1 MITLPGIAIQNKI
14 YESDNSLVYRGIRDD
29 GVGIIVKM
37 LKLDYPSPQELT
49 RYRQEYKITRSLN
62 LEGVIKAYSQQDY
75 QRTLVI
81 ILEDFGGESLEQWMH
96 KRPDIFCPM
105 PLSTFLGLAIA
116 VCDILGRI
124 HAANIIHKDINPGN
138 IVFNLDTGVVK
149 IIDFGI
155 ATQFN
160 RTNPTFKSP
169 HVLEGTLAY
178 LSPEQTG
185 RMNRMLDYRTDFYS
199 LGVTFYEL
207 LTGQLPFPTQD
218 ILELVHCHI
227 AKPPIPVHKLNATI
241 PKPISGII
249 LKLMAKN
256 AEDRYQSAW
265 GIKADLERCAGQLA
279 EMGQINAM
287 SLGLQDVSEQF
298 CIPQKLYGR
307 EAQTKAL
314 LAAFD
319 RVVRKETFGE
329 ICQLESG
336 IENAQ
341 FNVELMLVAGYAG
354 VGKTALV
361 QELYKPITAKHGY
374 FISGKFDQ
382 FRRNIPYSAIV
393 DALQKLVQQLLGEP
407 DEQVQQWRS
416 RLLTAL
422 GSNGQII
429 IDVIPEVELIIGKQ
443 SPIPEVGATE
453 AQNRFN
459 LTFQRFVRAFC
470 AKEHP
475 LVIFLDDLQ
484 WIDSAT
490 LKLIELILLD
500 EQIQYLFLIGAY
512 RDNELT
518 STHPLVLTLES
529 MRNQG
534 AVLQEI
540 ILAPLTLLPLTQLVA
555 ETLHRNPDTVRSLA
569 QVVLRKTEGN
579 PFFVGE
585 FLKLLHSE
593 NLLTFDAQQLS
604 WQWNLTEIEA
614 QDITDNVVE
623 LLLRQLQKL
632 PSATQQ
638 VLSIAA
644 CVGAEFDLETLA
656 IVCEK
661 SPKAIFQDLLAV
673 IQAGLIQPL
682 SELDED
688 LLVQEY
694 KFLHDRVQQ
703 AAYALI
709 DESQKQLIH
718 LQIGRNL
725 LEKPLPEQL
734 SERLFEIVDHLNHG
748 IELVCDQAERDE
760 IAKLNLLAG
769 QKAKGAIAYSTA
781 GNYLAT
787 GRQWL
792 EDSSWQTNYD
802 LTLELYVETTE
813 VAYLCG
819 EFEQVEYWAAIVLQE
834 AKTVLDTVK
843 VYEVKIQTDI
853 AQNQPLKAINTA
865 LQVLPQL
872 EINFPK
878 TPSQSDIRL
887 ELDTIAALFNEKEV
901 ESLIDLPEMT
911 EPSKLAAMRILSSIT
926 IAAQIAASNLIPLL
940 AAKQVNLSIQYG
952 NAFVSPFAYATF
964 GLILC
969 GRFGNIETGYQFGQ
983 LALNL
988 LSQPHTHALKARTL
1002 VIVNNFIIHWKKHT
1016 REVLQPLLEGY
1027 QIGLETGDLESAAYC
1042 AHTYCSQSYINGKEL
1057 VEVERD
1063 MVTYGEAI
1071 HHIKQ
1076 KTALTWNQ
1084 ILRQVVINLMG
1095 GSIDST
1101 RLVGEFYNEE
1111 IELPQYK
1118 TANDESAIFS
1128 VRSKKLFL
1136 CYLFSEYAQAV
1147 ENAALAETYLIRLT
1161 GATPEPLYY
1170 LYDSLARLATYSE
1183 SSTKVR
1189 SEILKKV
1196 AVSQE
1201 KMKHWAY
1208 HAPMNYLH
1216 KYHLVEAEK
1225 ARVLGQVLEAE
1236 ELYERAIAGA
1246 AENEYIQ
1253 EEALAYELAAKHY
1266 LARGR
1271 EKIAQ
1276 TYMKEAHYCYDRW
1289 GATAKVKDLEKRYP
1303 QFFSQSSRAASASV
1317 PITAETISN
1326 SFHTAFDF
1334 AAVMKASQAISREIE
1349 LKQLLRSLMKILIEN
1364 AGTQTGYL
1372 ILENSGEWLI
1382 EAACE
1387 LNADENACA
1396 TQVLQS
1402 IPIADRLPESII
1414 QYVIRTLKPVTL
1426 NDATREG
1433 TFINEPYIQQN
1444 QPQSVFCLPLL
1455 NQAKLVGVLYL
1466 ENRLAAGV
1474 FTPER
1479 SQVLQLLSTQA
1490 AIAIENANLYSELQ
1504 AKESKIT
1511 QFLEAIPVG
1520 IAIVDAAGRPYYTN
1534 QCGNQ
1539 LTGKE
1544 TDTSIAPEQISEAY
1558 QLYVAGTDQI
1568 YPAESLP
1575 IVRALRGERIR
1586 TEDIEIR
1593 RDHVT
1598 ILLEA
1603 RGTPVFDQQGNI
1615 TYAIATFQDI
1625 TERKQVEKLLADYNC
1640 TLEQQVAER
1649 TAALRQSEAN
1659 YRNLLQ
1665 TANSVIICYD
1675 TQGRIRYINDY
1686 GVKLLGYEEHQ
1697 IVGRTLFETI
1707 IPDIETSGRDV
1718 KPFVHDLLRNPQLY
1732 PQGESE
1738 NLCRDGRRVWMVWS
1752 NQAIFNDQ
1760 GEVVEIL
1767 SVGNDTTQR
1776 RQAEEALQRSEA
1788 KFRTIFE
1795 NSQVGIFRTRTCDG
1809 LILEA
1814 NQRFANLFGFDS
1826 PEEVI
1831 GLKHTTDCYVNPSDR
1846 QQAIELLKRDGELQN
1861 FEVQLQKRDGTLFWG
1876 LCSTRLN
1883 AADECI
1889 EGVIADISDVY
1900 DELRLRK
1907 RAEAALQ
1914 ISEERL
1920 RLALTASNQ
1929 GLYDLNIKTEE
1940 VVVSPGYP
1948 LMLGY
1953 DPATFHVTKSKWIES
1968 LHPDDRES
1976 VLAAYHASITGEV
1989 PSYQAEYRHRT
2000 QDGQWKWVFAVGNV
2014 VAWNEFGEPI
2024 RALGVVTDID
2034 DRKQAEAALQVS
2046 ESKLRT
2052 LIEAIPDPL
2061 FVFSAEGRFLEIMVL
2076 ERNLLWQPFEEMIG
2090 KTMHQLGR
2098 EEADEFLGYI
2108 QQVLRTQQILTVEY
2122 GAFLNGR
2129 EMWFSARIAPIS
2141 HDQVIWLVRDIT
2153 AQKQAEE
2160 ASILEERNRMAREI
2174 HDTLAQA
2181 FTGIL
2186 AQVGAAKQVLTDDVE
2201 ATQAHLDL
2209 IKELARTGL
2218 TEARR
2223 SVVAL
2228 RPQLLE
2234 SGSLQSALHRLV
2246 TQIRAAANDTT
2257 LYYEVKGIAY
2267 ALSTE
2272 VENNVL
2278 RMGQEALTNAIKHAN
2293 ADEIRVELIYDRDQF
2308 CLRVRDNGQGF
2319 GVGSISASEGFGL
2332 LGMSERAERIGA
2344 QLTIRSQPGQGT
2356 EIIVTVN
2363 P

>member
-1 MITLPGIAIQNKI
+1 MPDYTPKSCSMIALPGIAIQDKI
-14 YESDNSLVYRGIRDD
+14 YESSNSLVYRGIRED
-29 GVGIIVKM
+29 GVASVVKI
-37 LKLDYPSPQELT
+37 LKQDYPSPAELT
-49 RYRQEYKITRSLN
+49 RYRQEYKIIRSLN

-116 VCDILGRI
+116 SCDILGRI

-307 EAQTKAL
+307 EAETKAL

-319 RVVRKETFGE
+319 RVARKETFGE

-416 RLLTAL
+416 RLLSAL

-443 SPIPEVGATE
+443 PPVPEVGATE

-459 LTFQRFVRAFC
+459 RIFQNFVRVFC
-470 AKEHP
+470 SKEHP

-484 WIDSAT
+484 WFDSAT
-490 LKLIELILLD
+490 LKLIKLILLD
-500 EQIQYLFLIGAY
+500 EQTQYLFLIGAY
-512 RDNELT
+512 RDSEVH
-518 STHPLVLTLES
+518 STHPLVLTLLEL
-529 MRNQG
+529 RNQG

-540 ILAPLTLLPLTQLVA
+540 TLAPLTLEPLSQLIA
-555 ETLHRNPDTVRSLA
+555 ETLGRNIDTVRSLA
-569 QVVLRKTEGN
+569 QLVLRKTEGN

-585 FLKLLHSE
+585 FLRMLYSE
-593 NLLTFDAQQLS
+593 NLLIFNAKQLS
-604 WQWNLTEIEA
+604 WQWDIA
-614 QDITDNVVE
+614 QIQAQNITDNVVE
-623 LLLRQLQKL
+623 LLLIQLNKL
-632 PSATQQ
+632 PNETRRI
-638 VLSIAA
+638 LCLAA
-644 CVGAEFDLETLA
+644 CVGSEFDLETLA
-656 IVCEK
+656 IICER
-661 SPKAIFQDLLAV
+661 SPQAIFQGLLAA
-673 IQAGLIQPL
+673 IQAELIQPL
-682 SELDED
+682 SELDEN
-688 LLVQEY
+688 LLVQDY

-709 DESQKQLIH
+709 DEPQKQVVH

-725 LEKPLPEQL
+725 LEKTSPEQR
-734 SERLFEIVDHLNHG
+734 SERLFEIVDHLDRG
-748 IELVCDQAERDE
+748 IEFVTARVERNE
-760 IAKLNLLAG
+760 IAKLNLMAG
-769 QKAKGAIAYSTA
+769 QKAKGATAYEA
-781 GNYLAT
+781 ALQYLNIGLKLLDT
-787 GRQWL
+787 
-792 EDSSWQTNYD
+792 DSWVSEYD
-802 LTLELYVETTE
+802 LTLALYSEAAAA
-813 VAYLCG
+813 AYLHG
-819 EFEQVEYWAAIVLQE
+819 RFDEMEQLVEVVLNR
-834 AKTVLDTVK
+834 AKTAIDK
-843 VYEVKIQTDI
+843 VQVYDSKIQGYLS
-853 AQNQPLKAINTA
+853 QGNLKSA
-865 LQVLPQL
+865 LKIGLEVLKLLGVILP
-872 EINFPK
+872 EN
-878 TPSQSDIRL
+878 PS
-887 ELDTIAALFNEKEV
+887 ELDVRGGLEETAVLLAQREIEDLVN
-901 ESLIDLPEMT
+901 LPEMT
-911 EPSKLAAMRILSSIT
+911 APEPLAAMSILSNMGSAAFIT
-926 IAAQIAASNLIPLL
+926 LPALWILITF
-940 AAKQVNLSIQYG
+940 KTVNLSINYG
-952 NAFVSPFAYATF
+952 NAIWSSLYYACY
-964 GLILC
+964 GLVLC
-969 GRFGNIETGYQFGQ
+969 GVVQDIELGYEFGK

-988 LSQPHTHALKARTL
+988 AEQLNTKKGNAKTL
-1002 VIVNNFIIHWKKHT
+1002 MFSSVHIMHWKVHL
-1016 REVLQPLLEGY
+1016 RNIIPMLADAY
-1027 QIGLETGDLESAAYC
+1027 QNGVETGDFESAGYAAYFVC
-1042 AHTYCSQSYINGKEL
+1042 HNSFLAGEEL
-1057 VEVERD
+1057 TQLE
-1063 MVTYGEAI
+1063 
-1071 HHIKQ
+1071 Q
-1076 KTALTWNQ
+1076 KTATYSKAIDQ
-1084 ILRQVVINLMG
+1084 IRRASPSNWLAILWQTILNLLDR
-1095 GSIDST
+1095 SLNPS
-1101 RLVGEFYNEE
+1101 RLVSRLCNEE
-1111 IELPQYK
+1111 EALPH
-1118 TANDESAIFS
+1118 AIA
-1128 VRSKKLFL
+1128 VKDGIAIQMLYLHKVILH
-1136 CYLFSEYAQAV
+1136 YLFEEYHQAIQT
-1147 ENAALAETYLIRLT
+1147 AILARQYFEEMTAITVLPVFCFYH
-1161 GATPEPLYY
+1161 
-1170 LYDSLARLATYSE
+1170 SLALLSLSFDASYSE
-1183 SSTKVR
+1183 
-1189 SEILKKV
+1189 KV
-1196 AVSQE
+1196 AWLNCVNTNQE
-1201 KMKHWAY
+1201 KMQKWAE

-1216 KYHLVEAEK
+1216 KFYLVEAEK
-1225 ARVLGQVLEAE
+1225 ARALGQFLEAE
-1236 ELYERAIAGA
+1236 EFYERAIATA

-1266 LARGR
+1266 LVRGR
-1271 EKIAQ
+1271 SKIAQ
-1276 TYMKEAHYCYDRW
+1276 TYMKEAHYCYNRW
-1289 GATAKVKDLEKRYP
+1289 GAIAKVKDLEKRYP
-1303 QFFSQSSRAASASV
+1303 QFFSQSSRAASTSI
-1317 PITAETISN
+1317 PIIAETITN
-1326 SFHTAFDF
+1326 PFHTAFDL

-1349 LKQLLRSLMKILIEN
+1349 LKQLLRSLMQTLIEN
-1364 AGTQTGYL
+1364 AGAQTGYL

-1387 LNADENACA
+1387 LNTDENACA

-1402 IPIADRLPESII
+1402 IPIADQLPESII

-1433 TFINEPYIQQN
+1433 AFINEPYIQQN
-1444 QPQSVFCLPLL
+1444 QPQSIFCLPLL

-1490 AIAIENANLYSELQ
+1490 AIAIENANLYSELR

-1520 IAIVDAAGRPYYTN
+1520 IAIVDATGCPYYTN

-1593 RDHVT
+1593 RDHVS
-1598 ILLEA
+1598 ILIEA

-1625 TERKQVEKLLADYNC
+1625 TERKQAEKLLADYNC

-1665 TANSVIICYD
+1665 TANSVIIRYNP
-1675 TQGRIRYINDY
+1675 QGRIRYINDY
-1686 GVKLLGYEEHQ
+1686 GVKLLGYEEHE
-1697 IVGRTLFETI
+1697 ILGRTLFETI

-1718 KPFVHDLLRNPQLY
+1718 RPMVHDLLRNPQLY
-1732 PQGESE
+1732 PQGEGE
-1738 NLCRDGRRVWMVWS
+1738 NLCRDGQRVWMAWS
-1752 NQAIFNDQ
+1752 NQAIFNEQ
-1760 GEVVEIL
+1760 GDVVEIL

-1776 RQAEEALQRSEA
+1776 KQAEEALQRSEA

-1795 NSQVGIFRTRTCDG
+1795 NSQVGIFRTRLSDG
-1809 LILEA
+1809 LLLDA
-1814 NQRFANLFGFDS
+1814 NQRLADLFGFNS
-1826 PEEVI
+1826 PDEMI
-1831 GLKHTTDCYVNPSDR
+1831 GILYSTDFYVNLCDR
-1846 QQAIELLKRDGELQN
+1846 QQVVELLKRHGDLQN
-1861 FEVQLQKRDGTLFWG
+1861 VEIQMQKRDGTAFWG
-1876 LCSTRLN
+1876 LYSFHLN
-1883 AADECI
+1883 ATDGYM
-1889 EGVIADISDVY
+1889 EGV
-1900 DELRLRK
+1900 
-1907 RAEAALQ
+1907 
-1914 ISEERL
+1914 
-1920 RLALTASNQ
+1920 T
-1929 GLYDLNIKTEE
+1929 
-1940 VVVSPGYP
+1940 
-1948 LMLGY
+1948 
-1953 DPATFHVTKSKWIES
+1953 
-1968 LHPDDRES
+1968 
-1976 VLAAYHASITGEV
+1976 
-1989 PSYQAEYRHRT
+1989 
-2000 QDGQWKWVFAVGNV
+2000 
-2014 VAWNEFGEPI
+2014 
-2024 RALGVVTDID
+2024 TDIG
-2034 DRKQAEAALQVS
+2034 DRKQAEAALQAS
-2046 ESKLRT
+2046 EAELRA
-2052 LIEAIPDPL
+2052 LFSAIPDPL
-2061 FVFSAEGRFLEIMVL
+2061 CVYSAEGQ
-2076 ERNLLWQPFEEMIG
+2076 LLGSIKGNPSYGELDEEEYIG
-2090 KTMHQLGR
+2090 KTLHQLYAK
-2098 EEADEFLGYI
+2098 EQADEYLSYI
-2108 QQVLRTQQILTVEY
+2108 QQVLRTQQVLTVECSKWI
-2122 GAFLNGR
+2122 AGR
-2129 EMWFSARIAPIS
+2129 EIWFSARIAPID
-2141 HDQVIWLVRDIT
+2141 HDQVIWLSRDIT
-2153 AQKQAEE
+2153 LQKQAEA

-2201 ATQAHLDL
+2201 ATGAHLDL

-2234 SGSLQSALHRLV
+2234 QGSLQSALHRLV
-2246 TQIRAAANDTT
+2246 AQIRSAAMDTT
-2257 LYYEVKGIAY
+2257 LYYETEGAVY
-2267 ALSTE
+2267 SLPTE
-2272 VENNVL
+2272 VENNLL
-2278 RMGQEALTNAIKHAN
+2278 RIGQEALTNAIRHAN
-2293 ADEIRVELIYDRDQF
+2293 ADEIRVELVYDRDQF

-2319 GVGSISASEGFGL
+2319 GVGSIPSSEGFGL

-2344 QLTIRSQPGQGT
+2344 QITIRSQPGQGT
-2356 EIIVTVN
+2356 EIIVTVYRE
-2363 P
+2363 

>member
-1 MITLPGIAIQNKI
+1 MITLPGITIHSQI
-14 YESDNSLVYRGIRDD
+14 YESSASLVYRGIREQDNCT
-29 GVGIIVKM
+29 VIAKV
-37 LKLDYPSPQELT
+37 LKQDYPSPQDLT
-49 RYRQEYKITRSLN
+49 RYRQEYEITRFLN
-62 LEGVIKAYSQQDY
+62 IEGVVKAYSQQDY

-81 ILEDFGGESLEQWMH
+81 LLEDFGGESLECWM
-96 KRPDIFCPM
+96 RQQLDFCPM
-105 PLSTFLGLAIA
+105 PLPVFLNMAIA
-116 VCDILGRI
+116 ITDTLGKI
-124 HAANIIHKDINPGN
+124 HAAHVIHKDINPGN
-138 IVFNLDTGVVK
+138 IVFNPRTGVVK

-155 ATQFN
+155 ATRFS
-160 RTNPTFKSP
+160 RTNPTFKSL
-169 HVLEGTLAY
+169 HLLEGTPAY

-207 LTGQLPFPTQD
+207 LTGQLPFPSKD
-218 ILELVHCHI
+218 LLELVHCHI
-227 AKPPIPVHKLNATI
+227 ARPPTPPHELNATI
-241 PKPISGII
+241 PQPVSDLI

-265 GIKADLERCAGQLA
+265 GIKADLERCAQQLA
-279 EMGQINAM
+279 EMGQINAIP
-287 SLGLQDVSEQF
+287 LGLQDVSEQF
-298 CIPQKLYGR
+298 RIPQKLYGR
-307 EAQTKAL
+307 EAEIAAL
-314 LAAFD
+314 WVAFD
-319 RVVRKETFGE
+319 RVTGNW
-329 ICQLESG
+329 ESG
-336 IENAQ
+336 VGNREKHPTPYTLHPTPSCS
-341 FNVELMLVAGYAG
+341 EMMLVSGYAG

-361 QELYKPITAKHGY
+361 QELSKPITAKRGY
-374 FISGKFDQ
+374 FIWGKFDQ
-382 FRRNIPYSAIV
+382 FQRNIPYSAIV

-407 DEQVQQWRS
+407 NEQVEVWRS

-459 LTFQRFVRAFC
+459 LTFQKFVRAFC

-512 RDNELT
+512 RDNKLT
-518 STHPLVLTLES
+518 PTHPLVLTLES
-529 MRNQG
+529 LRNQG

-540 ILAPLTLLPLTQLVA
+540 ILTPLTLEPLTQLVA

-593 NLLTFDAQQLS
+593 SLLTFDAQQLS
-604 WQWNLTEIEA
+604 WQWNLAEIEA
-614 QDITDNVVE
+614 QDITANVVE

-632 PSATQQ
+632 PEATQQ

-644 CVGAEFDLETLA
+644 CVGSEFDLETLA

-661 SPKAIFQDLLAV
+661 SPKAISQDLLAA

-682 SELDED
+682 SDLDED

-709 DESQKQLIH
+709 DESCKQVVH

-725 LEKPLPEQL
+725 LDKTSPEQR
-734 SERLFEIVDHLNHG
+734 SERLFEIIDHLNQG
-748 IELVCDQAERDE
+748 LELVTAQAERTK
-760 IAKLNLLAG
+760 IARLNLIAG
-769 QKAKGAIAYSTA
+769 QKAKSATAYEVAFQYFT
-781 GNYLAT
+781 T
-787 GRQWL
+787 GL
-792 EDSSWQTNYD
+792 KLLNSESWQSEYD
-802 LTLELYVETTE
+802 LTLALYSEAAE
-813 VAYLCG
+813 AAYLQG
-819 EFEQVEYWAAIVLQE
+819 RFDEMEQLVEVVLAR
-834 AKTVLDTVK
+834 AKTVVDK
-843 VYEVKIQTDI
+843 VQAYDSRIQRY
-853 AQNQPLKAINTA
+853 L
-865 LQVLPQL
+865 
-872 EINFPK
+872 
-878 TPSQSDIRL
+878 SQSNLKEALKIGL
-887 ELDTIAALFNEKEV
+887 EVLKLLGVILPENPSELDVRGGL
-901 ESLIDLPEMT
+901 ESTAVLLAEREIEDLINLPEMT
-911 EPSKLAAMRILSSIT
+911 APEPLAAVSILANIGSAAF
-926 IAAQIAASNLIPLL
+926 IASPALVILIAC
-940 AAKQVNLSIQYG
+940 KMVNLSINYG
-952 NAFVSPFAYATF
+952 NATWSPLGYAGYGFV
-964 GLILC
+964 LC
-969 GRFGNIETGYQFGQ
+969 GVVQDIELGYKFGQ

-988 LSQPHTHALKARTL
+988 AERLNTKKGKVKALH
-1002 VIVNNFIIHWKKHT
+1002 VFSYHVMQWKVHLKET
-1016 REVLQPLLEGY
+1016 IPLLVEAYQEGV
-1027 QIGLETGDLESAAYC
+1027 ETGDFEIASYVAYTVCHHLFFVGEELTQLEQKMA
-1042 AHTYCSQSYINGKEL
+1042 TYSKAVDRIRRESPSTWIAIVWQTILNLLDKAENSSRLIGQVFNE
-1057 VEVERD
+1057 E
-1063 MVTYGEAI
+1063 EALPHAI
-1071 HHIKQ
+1071 AVKDGI
-1076 KTALTWNQ
+1076 AIQ
-1084 ILRQVVINLMG
+1084 ILYLHKVM
-1095 GSIDST
+1095 
-1101 RLVGEFYNEE
+1101 
-1111 IELPQYK
+1111 
-1118 TANDESAIFS
+1118 
-1128 VRSKKLFL
+1128 L
-1136 CYLFSEYAQAV
+1136 CYLFGEHHQAV
-1147 ENAALAETYLIRLT
+1147 QTAILARRHFEEASAIKLLPVFCFYH
-1161 GATPEPLYY
+1161 
-1170 LYDSLARLATYSE
+1170 SLALLSLLLKASNSE
-1183 SSTKVR
+1183 KAAWLNCVN
-1189 SEILKKV
+1189 
-1196 AVSQE
+1196 ANQE
-1201 KMKHWAY
+1201 KMQKWAE

-1216 KYHLVEAEK
+1216 KFYLVEAEK
-1225 ARVLGQVLEAE
+1225 ARVSGQFFEAE

-1246 AENEYIQ
+1246 AENECIQ

-1289 GATAKVKDLEKRYP
+1289 GATAKVKDLETRYP
-1303 QFFSQSSRAASASV
+1303 QFFSQSSRAASASI
-1317 PITAETISN
+1317 PITAETIS
-1326 SFHTAFDF
+1326 SPFHTAFDL

-1349 LKQLLRSLMKILIEN
+1349 LKQLLRSLMQILIEN
-1364 AGTQTGYL
+1364 AGAQTGCL
-1372 ILENSGEWLI
+1372 ILENLGEWLI

-1402 IPIADRLPESII
+1402 ISIADQLPESII

-1433 TFINEPYIQQN
+1433 AFINEPYIQQN
-1444 QPQSVFCLPLL
+1444 QPQSIFCLPLL

-1466 ENRLAAGV
+1466 ENRLATGV

-1520 IAIVDAAGRPYYTN
+1520 IAIVDATGCPYYAN

-1539 LTGKE
+1539 LLGKE
-1544 TDTSIAPEQISEAY
+1544 TDTSIAPEQISETY

-1575 IVRALRGERIR
+1575 TVRALRGERIR

-1593 RDHVT
+1593 RDHVS
-1598 ILLEA
+1598 ILIEA

-1625 TERKQVEKLLADYNC
+1625 TERKHAEKLLADYNC

-1665 TANSVIICYD
+1665 TANSVIIRYD
-1675 TQGRIRYINDY
+1675 TQGRIHYINDY
-1686 GVKLLGYEEHQ
+1686 GVKLLGYEEHE
-1697 IVGRTLFETI
+1697 ILGRTVFETI
-1707 IPDIETSGRDV
+1707 IPEAELSGRDMR
-1718 KPFVHDLLRNPQLY
+1718 PFVHDLLRNPQAY
-1732 PQGESE
+1732 PKGEGE
-1738 NLCRDGRRVWMVWS
+1738 NLCRDGRRVWMEWS

-1760 GEVVEIL
+1760 GDVIEIL

-1795 NSQVGIFRTRTCDG
+1795 NSQVGIYRIRPSDG
-1809 LILEA
+1809 LILDA
-1814 NQRFANLFGFDS
+1814 NQRLVELFGFDS
-1826 PEEVI
+1826 PDEII
-1831 GLKHTTDCYVNPSDR
+1831 GIKRTTDFYVNPVESHKH
-1846 QQAIELLKRDGELQN
+1846 LGKLQIFDKHVRN
-1861 FEVQLQKRDGTLFWG
+1861 IEVQIRKRNGTLFWG
-1876 LCSTRLN
+1876 LYSSRPNT
-1883 AADECI
+1883 ADGHIEC
-1889 EGVIADISDVY
+1889 VIADINDH
-1900 DELRLRK
+1900 K

-1914 ISEERL
+1914 ASE
-1920 RLALTASNQ
+1920 
-1929 GLYDLNIKTEE
+1929 TE
-1940 VVVSPGYP
+1940 
-1948 LMLGY
+1948 LQTL
-1953 DPATFHVTKSKWIES
+1953 
-1968 LHPDDRES
+1968 
-1976 VLAAYHASITGEV
+1976 
-1989 PSYQAEYRHRT
+1989 
-2000 QDGQWKWVFAVGNV
+2000 FA
-2014 VAWNEFGEPI
+2014 
-2024 RALGVVTDID
+2024 
-2034 DRKQAEAALQVS
+2034 
-2046 ESKLRT
+2046 
-2052 LIEAIPDPL
+2052 AIPDPL
-2061 FVFSAEGRFLEIMVL
+2061 YVLTPEGQVL
-2076 ERNLLWQPFEEMIG
+2076 DAVEREPNQLHKPIEEQIG
-2090 KTMHQLGR
+2090 KTLHQLHAK
-2098 EEADEFLGYI
+2098 EQADEFLSYI
-2108 QQVLRTQQILTVEY
+2108 QQALRTQQVLTVEY
-2122 GAFLNGR
+2122 SQWVAGR
-2129 EMWFSARIAPIS
+2129 EIWFSVRIAPIR
-2141 HDQVIWLVRDIT
+2141 HERVIWLVRDIT
-2153 AQKQAEE
+2153 ALKQAEE

-2234 SGSLQSALHRLV
+2234 EGSLQSALHRLV
-2246 TQIRAAANDTT
+2246 AQIRAAAMDTT
-2257 LYYEVKGIAY
+2257 LHYEIEGAVY
-2267 ALSTE
+2267 SLPTE
-2272 VENNVL
+2272 VESNLL

-2293 ADEIRVELIYDRDQF
+2293 ADEIRVELTYDRDQV

-2319 GVGSISASEGFGL
+2319 GVGSIPASEGFGL